1 MRQIKCGRIISSR
14 ILYEQ
19 CPPRIFPLPAPPQV
33 NSQLMEAIQQ
43 KVELSQQLEEW
54 KTDMEQLLE
63 EQIRDRLVHSEGK
76 SRRRKSSQGGGGSG
90 GFGVDTRNQLQGR
103 TRAGRAPLSH

>member
-1 MRQIKCGRIISSR
+1 MHI
-14 ILYEQ
+14 
-19 CPPRIFPLPAPPQV
+19 APQV

-63 EQIRDRLVHSEGK
+63 EQIRDRLVHSEEK
-76 SRRRKSSQGGGGSG
+76 SRRRKSSQGGGG
-90 GFGVDTRNQLQGR
+90 GFGVDTRNQQQQQQQQQER
-103 TRAGRAPLSH
+103 QPPLSH